1 MSTGTAHVPDAAQPD
16 ERHSA
21 LRHPVA
27 NLDDT
32 DRATTRLVVVSIVAT
47 LAVAWTLVLVYAYV
61 AQEGIAVTTG
71 PRVLLAFAVAL
82 VPGLLAA
89 WAVRLVSATSE
100 GTPTPYVVVAAICV
114 VLMLCGVAIMAE
126 FGERAHEEPP
136 PGGPATVVAQLV
148 GGPVVDVVPASVI
161 EAVGLG

>member
-82 VPGLLAA
+82 VPALLAA

-100 GTPTPYVVVAAICV
+100 QGTPTPYLVVAAICV
-114 VLMLCGVAIMAE
+114 VLMMCGVAILAE
-126 FGERAHEEPP
+126 FGERAHDAPP
-136 PGGPATVVAQLV
+136 AGTPATVVAQ
-148 GGPVVDVVPASVI
+148 VVDR
-161 EAVGLG
+161 G